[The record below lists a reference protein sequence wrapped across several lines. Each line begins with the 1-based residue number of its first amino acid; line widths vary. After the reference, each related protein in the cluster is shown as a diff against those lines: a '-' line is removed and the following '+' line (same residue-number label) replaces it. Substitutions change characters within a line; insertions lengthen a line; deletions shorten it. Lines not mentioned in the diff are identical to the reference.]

1 MPDKRSTRAR
11 LVAPIQTSDMVA
23 TNAKNEPT
31 SAASITRYLSGAGI
45 ALWALVMALEPDV
58 GLSAPWPYMALF
70 WALQIGIGL
79 TVLQVTLYLLSQAD
93 KTAHWPLWI
102 LILGSGVLGSG
113 LLAPLYWL
121 IGEGLM
127 VQTLGF
133 DATDIDD
140 LDAQMTFGLSAV
152 IHEFG
157 DIVGPVTAAWIL
169 VSWPRLQGL
178 LPPLVKRHVLV
189 DGESINNT
197 SVEGDPIHLP
207 AWRDAIPYELGN
219 DLIAV
224 KSELQY
230 LRVFT
235 TQGSALVL
243 GALRE
248 VEDGEG
254 AAGMRVHRS
263 WWVHINHVRRIRE
276 HDGYVICELSDGRQ
290 VPVSRRRKSDVISY
304 FDNSPRTD
312 KGVGEQTTPPNGDDQ
327 NIRLRPKRTDKG
339 L

>member
-1 MPDKRSTRAR
+1 
-11 LVAPIQTSDMVA
+11 
-23 TNAKNEPT
+23 
-31 SAASITRYLSGAGI
+31 
-45 ALWALVMALEPDV
+45 
-58 GLSAPWPYMALF
+58 
-70 WALQIGIGL
+70 
-79 TVLQVTLYLLSQAD
+79 
-93 KTAHWPLWI
+93 
-102 LILGSGVLGSG
+102 
-113 LLAPLYWL
+113 
-121 IGEGLM
+121 M

-152 IHEFG
+152 VHEFG

-178 LPPLVKRHVLV
+178 LPPLVRRNPLG
-189 DGESINNT
+189 DSESIKNT

-207 AWRDAIPYELGN
+207 AWRDAIPYELGD

-235 TQGSALVL
+235 SRGSALIL

-254 AAGMRVHRS
+254 AAGIRVHRS
-263 WWVHINHVRRIRE
+263 WWVHIKHIQRIRE
-276 HDGYVICELSDGRQ
+276 HEGSLICELSNGQR
-290 VPVSRRRKSDVISY
+290 VPVSRRRKSDVIS
-304 FDNSPRTD
+304 FLDNSPGPE
-312 KGVGEQTTPPNGDDQ
+312 KGVGKQTVAPNGDDQ
-327 NIRLRPKRTDKG
+327 NIRLSPKRTDRG

>member
-1 MPDKRSTRAR
+1 MISASANNDTA
-11 LVAPIQTSDMVA
+11 
-23 TNAKNEPT
+23 
-31 SAASITRYLSGAGI
+31 SAASITRYLIGAGV
-45 ALWALVMALEPDV
+45 ALWALVIALEPDV
-58 GLSAPWPYMALF
+58 GLSAPWPYMAMF

-79 TVLQVTLYLLSQAD
+79 PVLQFTLYFLSQAD
-93 KTAHWPLWI
+93 KAAHWPLWM
-102 LILGSGVLGSG
+102 LILASGVLGSG

-133 DATDIDD
+133 EATDIDD

-152 IHEFG
+152 VHEFA
-157 DIVGPVTAAWIL
+157 DIVAPVTAAWIL

-178 LPPLVKRHVLV
+178 IPPLVMQNVLGN
-189 DGESINNT
+189 GESIKNT
-197 SVEGDPIHLP
+197 SNEGDLIHLP
-207 AWRDAIPYELGN
+207 AWRTAIPGELGD

-254 AAGMRVHRS
+254 SVGMRVHRS
-263 WWVHINHVRRIRE
+263 WWVHINHVRRIID
-276 HDGYVICELSDGRQ
+276 HGGSVICELSDGRQ
-290 VPVSRRRKSDVISY
+290 VPVSRRRKSDVISS
-304 FDNSPRTD
+304 FDNSPRTSEF
-312 KGVGEQTTPPNGDDQ
+312 VGEHTVPPSSHDQ
-327 NIRLRPKRTDKG
+327 NIRLSPNRTDTG